1 MNELSWHRPNDFK
14 ETWANF
20 VLESWSQTII
30 IGKMGGWIDE
40 WMNGLTDG
48 WMSGWTDR
56 IKGDKKCNEIFVLD
70 KPRPMDNG
78 QIRLFKKSFGVCMGE
93 REELSVE

>member
-1 MNELSWHRPNDFK
+1 MNYLGTDPMISKKHGPTLCL
-14 ETWANF
+14 ET
-20 VLESWSQTII
+20 WSQTII

-56 IKGDKKCNEIFVLD
+56 IKGDKKCVRIFVLD
-70 KPRPMDNG
+70 KPRIMDNG
-78 QIRLFKKSFGVCMGE
+78 QIRLF
-93 REELSVE
+93 